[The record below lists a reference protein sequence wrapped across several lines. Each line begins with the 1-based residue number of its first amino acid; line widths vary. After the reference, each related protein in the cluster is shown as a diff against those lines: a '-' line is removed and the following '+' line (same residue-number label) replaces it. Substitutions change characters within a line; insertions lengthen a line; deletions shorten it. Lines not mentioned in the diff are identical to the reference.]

1 MLARNVDI
9 MGLTVTKIGDYFTV
23 VANCCSSCVDKEA
36 RSPELFEI
44 DIFFE
49 SHFCK
54 LRVILRSRVL
64 LLRIVYDFME
74 DIDRLAAPLDD
85 SAQGQQDDCT
95 EQAVLRRCII
105 SRRGNLFNY
114 SRKASSFIYHVS
126 YWLCEQQ
133 SGLHYCAD
141 RSASSPTV
149 ASF

>member
-1 MLARNVDI
+1 MRIDDDDPIPARQVHENDSLGSLLEEDTGVSFFLSGKHI
-9 MGLTVTKIGDYFTV
+9 
-23 VANCCSSCVDKEA
+23 NC
-36 RSPELFEI
+36 EI
-44 DIFFE
+44 ENFINH
-49 SHFCK
+49 SK

>member
-54 LRVILRSRVL
+54 LRVILRSRVNS
-64 LLRIVYDFME
+64 IYSC
-74 DIDRLAAPLDD
+74 IPHGAKGLA
-85 SAQGQQDDCT
+85 SVT
-95 EQAVLRRCII
+95 
-105 SRRGNLFNY
+105 
-114 SRKASSFIYHVS
+114 
-126 YWLCEQQ
+126 
-133 SGLHYCAD
+133 
-141 RSASSPTV
+141 PTT
-149 ASF
+149 AKL